1 MMRMRRTRA
10 ASAAFILLLLA
21 SALGSGLARGYERDK
36 TDSVVLRNGDRISGD
51 IHSLEF
57 GILTL
62 STDNMSTLS
71 IEWPAVRSVTS
82 KFEFAIER
90 RDGTK
95 YYGVIATSADGV
107 DLVVQSAGGAVHIP
121 LAEVERISR
130 FSSRFWDRI
139 NGGLSVGFSYTKSSS
154 ISVSNVNFNA
164 NYRSTTIDSSVAFSS
179 NTTKDS
185 SGSTTNR
192 ELLSGAVQFLR
203 QSRNFW
209 GLLGSL
215 ERDQSLGID
224 ARLTAGAGI
233 GRRFVQTTFSELTGV
248 LGLVGTEEWIV
259 DKPEPRA
266 SVEAV
271 AGGSWQVFKFIEPK
285 TRLNLSLYVF
295 PSLTE
300 SGRYR
305 STGDLSLTHKFP
317 HDVTVGLTGYLSY
330 DNQPPEPGA
339 EKSDYGV
346 TFNLGYTFGQ

>member
-1 MMRMRRTRA
+1 MMHARRSR
-10 ASAAFILLLLA
+10 SALAPVLLLLW
-21 SALGSGLARGYERDK
+21 GSLICGLAWGYARDK
-36 TDSVVLRNGDRISGD
+36 SDVVVLRNGDRISGD

-71 IEWPAVRSVTS
+71 IEWPAVRSIAS

-90 RDGTK
+90 NDGSK
-95 YYGVIATSADGV
+95 YHGTIATSEDGT
-107 DLVVQSAGGAVHIP
+107 DLVVTSDAGTVRFP
-121 LAEVERISR
+121 MTQLERISR
-130 FSSRFWDRI
+130 FSPNFWDRI
-139 NGGLSVGFSYTKSSS
+139 NGGLSVGFSYSKSSA
-154 ISVSNVNFNA
+154 IQVSNVNFNA
-164 NYRSTTIDSSVAFSS
+164 NYRSTKIDSSLSFSS

-185 SGSTTNR
+185 SGTTTNR
-192 ELLSGAVQFLR
+192 VLLSSNVQFLQ

-224 ARLTAGAGI
+224 ARLVAGAGL
-233 GRRFVQTTFSELTGV
+233 GRRFLQTTFSELTGV
-248 LGLVGTEEWIV
+248 VGLVGTEEWIV
-259 DKPEPRA
+259 GQSEPRA

-271 AGGSWQVFKFIEPK
+271 LGGSWQVFRFIDPK

-300 SGRYR
+300 QGRYR

-317 HDVTVGLTGYLSY
+317 HDITVGLTGYLSY
-330 DNQPPEPGA
+330 DNQPPESGA

>member
-1 MMRMRRTRA
+1 MRTRR
-10 ASAAFILLLLA
+10 SCTTLTLVLLLLW
-21 SALGSGLARGYERDK
+21 STLGCGLSWGYARDK
-36 TDSVVLRNGDRISGD
+36 SDVVILRNGDRISGD
-51 IHSLEF
+51 ILSLEF

-82 KFEFAIER
+82 KFEFAVER
-90 RDGTK
+90 NDGTK
-95 YYGVIATSADGV
+95 YHGIIATSEDGA
-107 DLVVQSAGGAVHIP
+107 DLVVTSEAATVRIP
-121 LAEVERISR
+121 MAQLERISR
-130 FSSRFWDRI
+130 FSPNFWNRI
-139 NGGLSVGFSYTKSSS
+139 NGGLSVGFSYSKSSA
-154 ISVSNVNFNA
+154 IQVSNVNFNA
-164 NYRSTTIDSSVAFSS
+164 NYRSTKIDSSLAFSS

-185 SGSTTNR
+185 SGTTTNR
-192 ELLSGAVQFLR
+192 ELLSSNVQFLQ

-224 ARLTAGAGI
+224 ARLVAGAGI
-233 GRRFVQTTFSELTGV
+233 GRRFLQTSFSEVTGV
-248 LGLVGTEEWIV
+248 VGLVGTEEWIV
-259 DKPEPRA
+259 DQSEPRA
-266 SVEAV
+266 SLEAV
-271 AGGSWQVFKFIEPK
+271 VGGSWQVFRFIDPK

-300 SGRYR
+300 KGRYR

-317 HDVTVGLTGYLSY
+317 HDITVGLTGYLSY
-330 DNQPPEPGA
+330 DNQPPEAGA

>member
-1 MMRMRRTRA
+1 MRTRRSSTA
-10 ASAAFILLLLA
+10 LTIVLLLWSTL
-21 SALGSGLARGYERDK
+21 SCGLAWGYARDK
-36 TDSVVLRNGDRISGD
+36 SDVVVLRNGDRISGD
-51 IHSLEF
+51 ILSLEF

-82 KFEFAIER
+82 KFGFAIER

-95 YYGVIATSADGV
+95 YHGTIATSDDGA
-107 DLVVQSAGGAVHIP
+107 DLVVTSDAGTVRIP
-121 LAEVERISR
+121 MTQLERISR
-130 FSSRFWDRI
+130 FSPRFWDRI
-139 NGGLSVGFSYTKSSS
+139 NGGLSVGFSYTKSSA
-154 ISVSNVNFNA
+154 IQVSNVNFNA
-164 NYRSTTIDSSVAFSS
+164 NYRSTTIDSTLSFSS

-185 SGSTTNR
+185 SGTTTNR
-192 ELLSGAVQFLR
+192 ELLATNVQFLQ

-224 ARLTAGAGI
+224 ARLVAGAGI
-233 GRRFVQTTFSELTGV
+233 GRRFLQTTFSELTGIV
-248 LGLVGTEEWIV
+248 GLVGTEEWIV
-259 DKPEPRA
+259 DQSEPRA
-266 SVEAV
+266 SLEAV
-271 AGGSWQVFKFIEPK
+271 VGGSWQVFKFIDPK

-300 SGRYR
+300 KGRYR

-317 HDVTVGLTGYLSY
+317 HDITVGLTGYLSY

>member
-1 MMRMRRTRA
+1 MIHLQRCA
-10 ASAAFILLLLA
+10 ATLLLLF
-21 SALGSGLARGYERDK
+21 GSVMVANLAWGYERDK
-36 TDSVVLRNGDRISGD
+36 TDVVVLRNGDRISGD

-71 IEWPAVRSVTS
+71 IEWPAVRSLAS

-95 YYGVIATSADGV
+95 YHGVIATSEDGA
-107 DLVVQSAGGAVHIP
+107 DLVVQSEHGTVSIP
-121 LAEVERISR
+121 VGEVERISR
-130 FSSRFWDRI
+130 FSSRFWQRI

-154 ISVSNVNFNA
+154 IQVSNVNFNA
-164 NYRSTTIDSSVAFSS
+164 NYRSTRIDSSLTFSS

-185 SGSTTNR
+185 SGSTTDR
-192 ELLSGAVQFLR
+192 QLLSTGVQFLQ

-215 ERDQSLGID
+215 ERDQTLGID
-224 ARLTAGAGI
+224 ARLVAGAGI
-233 GRRFVQTTFSELTGV
+233 GRRFLQTSFSEVTGV
-248 LGLVGTEEWIV
+248 AGLVGTEEWIV
-259 DKPEPRA
+259 GESKPRA

-271 AGGSWQVFKFIEPK
+271 VGGSWQVFRFIEPK

-305 STGDLSLTHKFP
+305 STGDLGLTHKFP
-317 HDVTVGLTGYLSY
+317 HDITVGLTGYLSY
-330 DNQPPEPGA
+330 DNQPPEAGA
-339 EKSDYGV
+339 AKSDYGV